1 MTAFTVPVPRRRTLH
16 RSALAILAGLAT
28 VVVLSHAVD
37 HVMHTTGIYPAYGQ
51 TMSDGLFLFA
61 LAYRCLIAVLGC
73 LVTAA
78 LAPARPMRHAL
89 ILGGIGTVLA
99 TLGAIAMWGA
109 GPAWYPLAL
118 VASAMPCAW
127 LGGRIEEQA
136 RAAG

>member
-16 RSALAILAGLAT
+16 RSGLAILAGLAT
-28 VVVLSHAVD
+28 VFVLSHAVD
-37 HVMHTTGIYPAYGQ
+37 HVMHSTGVFPPYGQ
-51 TMSDGLFLFA
+51 LMSDGLFAFA
-61 LAYRCLIAVLGC
+61 LAYRCLIVVLGC

-89 ILGGIGTVLA
+89 ILGGIGTILA
-99 TLGAIAMWGA
+99 CLGAIAMWDQ

-118 VASAMPCAW
+118 IASAMPCAW

-136 RAAG
+136 RAAA